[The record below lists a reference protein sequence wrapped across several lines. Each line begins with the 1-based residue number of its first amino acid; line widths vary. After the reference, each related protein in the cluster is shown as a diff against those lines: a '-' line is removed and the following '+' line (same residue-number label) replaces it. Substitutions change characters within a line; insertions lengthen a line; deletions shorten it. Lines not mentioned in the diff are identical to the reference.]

1 MKKVLT
7 LGLLLAC
14 TSLKAMLWKVGPT
27 QTYTFC
33 SQVAPLVQPG
43 DTVDID
49 AATYVN
55 DPQVIWSVNDL
66 LIRGVGGRPRLEAG
80 SIIANDMVNGKGIF
94 VISGH
99 NVTVDNIEFANCTVQ
114 DHNGAGIRQEGRNLH
129 VIRCKFD
136 GNEMGILAGNIA
148 NCTTLVEYSEFV
160 NGGSPANPGYQHNIY
175 INHIDTFI
183 FRYNYSHNS
192 IAQGH
197 ELKSRATNT
206 IILYNRLANET
217 SDDSRTIDVPN
228 GGRLLVMGNVI
239 EQGPN
244 SANSN
249 LLGYGLEGLSNTAP
263 HAVYAVNN
271 TFVNKKSTGSFIHV
285 QAGTDTLLVKNN
297 LFAGAKTGGLF
308 IGTPAVLDSATNLIN
323 DTLSAFGFVNA
334 ASYDYH
340 LTAASPALNIGSNIT
355 QYALGMQLKPV
366 MMYKDTCNTET
377 RPVAGTIDIGAFERA
392 FPAGVL
398 PEPGDAVVMVY
409 PNPCSDQLML
419 RGKEGEVYGIF
430 GSDGRCVRQG
440 KITSEPVGTSTLAP
454 GLYWIRM
461 GGRACMFVKQ

>member
-1 MKKVLT
+1 MKKMLT

-14 TSLKAMLWKVGPT
+14 VSSKAMRWKVGPT
-27 QTYTFC
+27 QTYTYC
-33 SQVAPLVQPG
+33 SQVAPLVQTG
-43 DTVDID
+43 DTIDID

-55 DPQVIWSVNDL
+55 DPQVIWSMNNL

-80 SIIANDMVNGKGIF
+80 ALIANDMVNGKGIF

-114 DHNGAGIRQEGRNLH
+114 DHNGAGIRQEGRNMH
-129 VIRCKFD
+129 VTRCKFD

-148 NCTTLVEYSEFV
+148 NCTTLVEYSEFL
-160 NGGSPANPGYQHNIY
+160 NGGSAANPGYQHNIY
-175 INHIDTFI
+175 INHIDTFV
-183 FRYNYSHNS
+183 FRFNYSHNS

-206 IILYNRLANET
+206 IILYNRLANEI

-244 SANSN
+244 SVNSN

-263 HAVYAVNN
+263 HRVYVVNN

-285 QAGTDTLLVKNN
+285 QAGMDTLLVKNN

-308 IGTPAVLDSATNLIN
+308 IGTPGVLDSATNLIN
-323 DTLSAFGFVNA
+323 DTLSVFGFVNST
-334 ASYDYH
+334 SYDYH
-340 LTAASPALNIGSNIT
+340 LTAVSPALNAGSNLT
-355 QYALGMQLKPV
+355 QYALGMLLNPA
-366 MMYKDTCNTET
+366 MMYKDSCNAEA
-377 RPVAGTIDIGAFERA
+377 RLVSGTIDIGAFERA
-392 FPAGVL
+392 FPAATWQESG
-398 PEPGDAVVMVY
+398 EDAVMVY
-409 PNPCSDQLML
+409 PNPCSDKLML
-419 RGKEGEVYGIF
+419 RGSVGEVYRIL
-430 GSDGRCVRQG
+430 GSDGRCVCQG
-440 KITSEPVGTSTLAP
+440 SITSEAVGTSNLTP
-454 GLYWIRM
+454 GLYWIQTGDRV
-461 GGRACMFVKQ
+461 RMFVKQ